1 MKNSFERNRFRIIY
15 IVISAVGMIGFYIST
30 WLLYG
35 EFTNKNMIQLIVMA
49 VVLVVLYAALYIH
62 CNKLLSDM
70 ENVSQIMENVID
82 NDTELP
88 QEEYREGTV
97 GMLYTKLY
105 QMVGI
110 LKESRDRELNEK
122 IFLRD
127 IISDIS
133 HQLKTPLASLNVFVD
148 LLVDDKVAEPEKQK
162 QILNEAS
169 NQLSRM
175 EWMVLSMLKLA
186 RIEAG
191 AIQFEVKEHHLYNV
205 LQQAEDGVKYLLE
218 GRSQSLE
225 LVCEKDV
232 TLNCDGEWLTE
243 ALINLLKNA
252 SDYSEKGKK
261 ISVEVDDS
269 KAFCRIYVKD
279 EGMGISE
286 EDIPN
291 IFKRFYRVNS
301 DVNPNSVGIGLSL
314 TKSIVEGM
322 GGTIKVRSEV
332 GKYTWFILTFIK

>member
-1 MKNSFERNRFRIIY
+1 M
-15 IVISAVGMIGFYIST
+15 ISVAVC
-30 WLLYG
+30 L
-35 EFTNKNMIQLIVMA
+35 A
-49 VVLVVLYAALYIH
+49 VLYVFLYHQFNRIL
-62 CNKLLSDM
+62 NEM
-70 ENVSQIMENVID
+70 ENVSQIMEDMID
-82 NDTELP
+82 SDNELP
-88 QEEYREGTV
+88 SEEYKEGTV

-148 LLVDDKVAEPEKQK
+148 LLLDDKVTEPEKQK

-191 AIQFEVKEHHLYNV
+191 AIQFDAKEHHLYHI
-205 LQQAEDGVKYLLE
+205 LQQAGDGVKYLLDS
-218 GRSQSLE
+218 RNQSFDM
-225 LVCEKDV
+225 VCGEDI

-252 SDYSEKGKK
+252 SDYSDKGKR
-261 ISVEVDDS
+261 ITIEVDDT

-279 EGMGISE
+279 EGVGISE

-322 GGTIKVRSEV
+322 GGSIKVRSEV
-332 GKYTWFILTFIK
+332 GEYTWFILTFVR

>member
-1 MKNSFERNRFRIIY
+1 MKNSFERNRFIITY
-15 IVISAVGMIGFYIST
+15 VIVSVIALIAFYVISDS
-30 WLLYG
+30 LYG
-35 EFTNKNMIQLIVMA
+35 EFSRKSLILMISVA
-49 VVLVVLYAALYIH
+49 VCLAVLYVFLYHQFNRIL
-62 CNKLLSDM
+62 NEM
-70 ENVSQIMENVID
+70 ENASQIMENIID
-82 NDTELP
+82 SDNELP
-88 QEEYREGTV
+88 GEEYKEGTV
-97 GMLYTKLY
+97 GMLYTQLY

-148 LLVDDKVAEPEKQK
+148 LLLDDKVTEPEKQK

-191 AIQFEVKEHHLYNV
+191 AIQFDAKEHHLYHI
-205 LQQAEDGVKYLLE
+205 LQQAGDGVKYLLD
-218 GRSQSLE
+218 GRNQSFDM
-225 LVCEKDV
+225 VCGEDI

-252 SDYSEKGKK
+252 SDYSDKGKR
-261 ISVEVDDS
+261 ITIEVDDT

-279 EGMGISE
+279 EGVGISE

-322 GGTIKVRSEV
+322 GGYIKVRSEV
-332 GKYTWFILTFIK
+332 GEYTWFILTFVR

>member
-1 MKNSFERNRFRIIY
+1 MKNSFERNRLRIIY
-15 IVISAVGMIGFYIST
+15 IVISILSLIVFYTLSYF
-30 WLLYG
+30 LYG
-35 EFTNKNMIQLIVMA
+35 EFTNKNAILMICLAFI
-49 VVLVVLYAALYIH
+49 LLVLYVFIYIH
-62 CNKLLSDM
+62 FNRILSDM
-70 ENVSQIMENVID
+70 ENISQIMENVID
-82 NDTELP
+82 SDKELP
-88 QEEYREGTV
+88 NEEYKEGTV

-148 LLVDDKVAEPEKQK
+148 LLVEDKVSEPEKQK

-191 AIQFEVKEHHLYNV
+191 AIQFDIKRNNLSHI
-205 LQQAEDGVKYLLE
+205 LQQAGDGVKYLLE
-218 GRSQSLE
+218 GRNQSFE
-225 LVCEKDV
+225 TCCDENV

-252 SDYSEKGKK
+252 SDYSEEGKR
-261 ISVEVDDS
+261 ISIEVDDA

-286 EDIPN
+286 VEIPN
-291 IFKRFYRVNS
+291 IFKRFYRVNQE
-301 DVNPNSVGIGLSL
+301 VNPNSVGIGLSL
-314 TKSIVEGM
+314 TKSIIEGM
-322 GGTIKVRSEV
+322 GGSIKVRSEV
-332 GKYTWFILTFIK
+332 GKYTWFIITFIS

>member
-1 MKNSFERNRFRIIY
+1 MKNSFERNRFRITYVIVSIIALIAFY
-15 IVISAVGMIGFYIST
+15 VISYS
-30 WLLYG
+30 LYG
-35 EFTNKNMIQLIVMA
+35 EFSRKSLILMISVA
-49 VVLVVLYAALYIH
+49 VCLAVLYVFLYHQFNRIL
-62 CNKLLSDM
+62 NEM
-70 ENVSQIMENVID
+70 ENVSQIMEDMID
-82 NDTELP
+82 SDNELP
-88 QEEYREGTV
+88 SEEYKEGTV

-148 LLVDDKVAEPEKQK
+148 LLLDDKVTEPEKQK
-162 QILNEAS
+162 QILGEAS

-191 AIQFEVKEHHLYNV
+191 AIQFDAKEHHLYHI
-205 LQQAEDGVKYLLE
+205 LQQAGDGVKYLLDS
-218 GRSQSLE
+218 RNQSFDM
-225 LVCEKDV
+225 VCGEDI

-252 SDYSEKGKK
+252 SDYSDKGKR
-261 ISVEVDDS
+261 ITIEVDDT

-279 EGMGISE
+279 EGVGISE

-322 GGTIKVRSEV
+322 GGSIKVRSEV
-332 GKYTWFILTFIK
+332 GEYTWFILTFVR

>member
-15 IVISAVGMIGFYIST
+15 LVISAVGMIGFYIST

-49 VVLVVLYAALYIH
+49 VALVVLYVALYMYY
-62 CNKLLSDM
+62 NKLLSDM

-88 QEEYREGTV
+88 QEEYKEGTV

-191 AIQFEVKEHHLYNV
+191 AIQFDVKAHHLYNV

-225 LVCEKDV
+225 LVCEEDV

-252 SDYSEKGKK
+252 SDYSGNGKK